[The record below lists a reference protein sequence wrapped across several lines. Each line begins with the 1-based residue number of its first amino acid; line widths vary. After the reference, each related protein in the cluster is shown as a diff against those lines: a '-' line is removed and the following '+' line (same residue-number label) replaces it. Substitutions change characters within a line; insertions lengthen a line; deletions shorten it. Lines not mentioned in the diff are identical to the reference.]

1 LKFLLGFLRNVGR
14 ENYKKKREILH
25 LKYLV
30 ITEFRFDVML
40 CYTWVNQN
48 SDAGHIK
55 SWTMSRTSET
65 SLLFY
70 VSCHQTYRN
79 SLILIDPVYLT
90 DSSLIDILSS
100 DSISK
105 WQFIEQQFI
114 KLQFIEMTVYRTDSL
129 SNFIKPSAGDL
140 NANIK
145 WNKFW

>member
-1 LKFLLGFLRNVGR
+1 
-14 ENYKKKREILH
+14 
-25 LKYLV
+25 
-30 ITEFRFDVML
+30 
-40 CYTWVNQN
+40 
-48 SDAGHIK
+48 
-55 SWTMSRTSET
+55 MSRTSET

-90 DSSLIDILSS
+90 DSSLIDVLSS